1 MILIDVFSNNR
12 SGGSTSQS
20 QQRYCTCSSFYE
32 FYEYSSAFNPNYA
45 KCNLDAPTEPCS
57 ERSGQT
63 VNVCSLG
70 RRRRSTAGSDDVQD
84 DINFIYDPEYDP
96 TIQLNVSCLP
106 SHGGCSMAEIFLIQ
120 HKHHTINQAILE
132 RVFWIKGG

>member
-1 MILIDVFSNNR
+1 MWPVGFWFSITYDSYHAFFNNR

-20 QQRYCTCSSFYE
+20 QQRYCTCSSFYD
-32 FYEYSSAFNPNYA
+32 FYEYNTPFNPNYA

-106 SHGGCSMAEIFLIQ
+106 SHGGHYIY
-120 HKHHTINQAILE
+120 
-132 RVFWIKGG
+132 V